1 MTNGPASYRDRI
13 PGHVADD
20 AVIQLILAGSLSKF
34 SAEEH
39 PEVTVGTSD
48 VGAVVFEGLQVRL
61 SCGGCS
67 PTRRLTGD
75 HTSRRSRS
83 EHISLFLPVHDCR
96 FRDRDGVRVPSLP
109 KVP

>member
-20 AVIQLILAGSLSKF
+20 AVVQLILAGSLSKF

-48 VGAVVFEGLQVRL
+48 GDAPWCWKGLQVQFVV
-61 SCGGCS
+61 
-67 PTRRLTGD
+67 RRL
-75 HTSRRSRS
+75 
-83 EHISLFLPVHDCR
+83 LFADKTPHR
-96 FRDRDGVRVPSLP
+96 
-109 KVP
+109 